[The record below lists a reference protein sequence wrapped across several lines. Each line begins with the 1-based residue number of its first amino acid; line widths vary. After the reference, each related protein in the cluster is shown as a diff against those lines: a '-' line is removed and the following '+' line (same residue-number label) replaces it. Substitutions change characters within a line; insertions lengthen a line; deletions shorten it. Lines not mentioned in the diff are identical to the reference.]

1 MTQTRAFYLCSGA
14 CQCCN
19 NVIFILSRAGSLML
33 EKWRTDVSCGIATMH
48 LGVQSVNLVEH
59 CGEIGLP

>member
-1 MTQTRAFYLCSGA
+1 
-14 CQCCN
+14 
-19 NVIFILSRAGSLML
+19 ML